1 MILDP
6 LPTILILATLLGA
19 LGMWL
24 MLPRGTA
31 RGRGVGIGAE
41 HHRLGIGRVAGAAA
55 GRLDGRR
62 RVSAS
67 SPASPSSRPRPR

>member
-1 MILDP
+1 MSDPHHILT
-6 LPTILILATLLGA
+6 LTTLLGA

-31 RGRGVGIGAE
+31 RGRGVGIVMASHRPGAG
-41 HHRLGIGRVAGAAA
+41 RLAGAAA

-62 RVSAS
+62 RVSWS
-67 SPASPSSRPRPR
+67 WRR